1 MHGVDLH
8 RFVTGAIIDGCPI
21 VGRPIK
27 ASMRNHYQIT
37 ISDYR
42 GARHFTLNQLMRR
55 SLVALGTALA
65 AILVTGTIIISVLS
79 ARVADLDE
87 ELVGLEAE
95 RNEVE
100 AERASL
106 AQARNQLK
114 VEVDEKSLAL
124 QSLSDE
130 LENIEILIGLQAEP
144 EIPLAQRVDT
154 ASQTAF
160 EKRLMLSSIPS
171 GFPLDSRRVTS
182 SYGMRQHPVHNRE
195 AMHGG
200 IDFGAPVGTPV
211 YATADGVVEWAAYHR
226 SSGYGKMV
234 RLIHNYGFSTVYGHL
249 DQIEVA
255 SGNYVRRGDLLG
267 YSGNTGISTGPH
279 LHYEVRHLNRRLDPA
294 TFLRWSISEY
304 DSLFANEDRVEWE
317 SLVEIIR
324 SKAQAAERPSL
335 PPVQSWSA
343 TLP

>member
-1 MHGVDLH
+1 
-8 RFVTGAIIDGCPI
+8 
-21 VGRPIK
+21 
-27 ASMRNHYQIT
+27 MRNHYQIT

-55 SLVALGTALA
+55 GLLTLA
-65 AILVTGTIIISVLS
+65 SVLAVVMVSGTIVISMLS
-79 ARVADLDE
+79 GRVGKLNS
-87 ELVGLEAE
+87 ELVELEAE
-95 RNEVE
+95 RDQVEVE
-100 AERASL
+100 RRAL
-106 AQARNQLK
+106 AQARDQLEAD
-114 VEVDEKSLAL
+114 VQDRSLAL
-124 QSLSDE
+124 QLLSDE

-144 EIPLAQRVDT
+144 EKALAQRVDT

-160 EKRLMLSSIPS
+160 EKRLMLNSIPS
-171 GFPLDSRRVTS
+171 GYPLDSDRVTS
-182 SYGMRQHPVHNRE
+182 SYGMRQHPVYNRE

-200 IDFGAPVGTPV
+200 IDFGTPVGTPV
-211 YATADGVVEWAAYHR
+211 YATADGVVEWAAHHQ

-234 RLIHNYGFSTVYGHL
+234 RIIHNYGFSTVYGHL
-249 DQIEVA
+249 EDFEVA

-267 YSGNTGISTGPH
+267 YSGNTGVSTGPH

-304 DSLFANEDRVEWE
+304 DILFANEDRVEWE

-335 PPVQSWSA
+335 LPVQSWSA

>member
-1 MHGVDLH
+1 
-8 RFVTGAIIDGCPI
+8 
-21 VGRPIK
+21 
-27 ASMRNHYQIT
+27 MRNHYQIT

-55 SLVALGTALA
+55 GLLTLA
-65 AILVTGTIIISVLS
+65 SVLAVVMVSGTIVISMLS
-79 ARVADLDE
+79 GRVGKLNS
-87 ELVGLEAE
+87 ELVELEAE
-95 RNEVE
+95 RDQVEVE
-100 AERASL
+100 RRAL
-106 AQARNQLK
+106 AQARDQLEAD
-114 VEVDEKSLAL
+114 VQDRSLAL
-124 QSLSDE
+124 QLLSDE

-144 EIPLAQRVDT
+144 EKALAQRVDT

-160 EKRLMLSSIPS
+160 EKRLMLNSIPS
-171 GFPLDSRRVTS
+171 GYPLDSDRVTS
-182 SYGMRQHPVHNRE
+182 SYGMRQHPVYNRE

-200 IDFGAPVGTPV
+200 IDFGTPIGTPV
-211 YATADGVVEWAAYHR
+211 YATADGVVEWAAHHQ

-234 RLIHNYGFSTVYGHL
+234 RIIHNYGFSTVYGHL
-249 DQIEVA
+249 EDFEVA

-267 YSGNTGISTGPH
+267 YSGNTGVSTGPH

-304 DSLFANEDRVEWE
+304 DILFANEDRVEWE

-335 PPVQSWSA
+335 LPVQSWSA

>member
-1 MHGVDLH
+1 
-8 RFVTGAIIDGCPI
+8 
-21 VGRPIK
+21 
-27 ASMRNHYQIT
+27 MRNHYQIT

-55 SLVALGTALA
+55 GLLA
-65 AILVTGTIIISVLS
+65 FGAVLATLLVTGTIVISVLNGKVNTLNDELTALETDRDQVALEREAL
-79 ARVADLDE
+79 ARSRDQ
-87 ELVGLEAE
+87 LEAD
-95 RNEVE
+95 VQDK
-100 AERASL
+100 A
-106 AQARNQLK
+106 
-114 VEVDEKSLAL
+114 LAL
-124 QSLSDE
+124 QALSDE

-144 EIPLAQRVDT
+144 DRPLAQRVDT

-160 EKRLMLSSIPS
+160 EKRLMLNSIPS
-171 GFPLDSRRVTS
+171 GFPLDSRRITS
-182 SYGMRQHPVHNRE
+182 SYGMRTHPVYDRE

-200 IDFGAPVGTPV
+200 IDFGTPVGTPV
-211 YATADGVVEWAAYHR
+211 YATADGVVEWAAYHQ

-234 RLIHNYGFSTVYGHL
+234 RVIHNYGFSTVYGHL
-249 DQIEVA
+249 DRIEVN

-279 LHYEVRHLNRRLDPA
+279 LHYEVRHLNRRLDPS
-294 TFLRWSISEY
+294 TFLRWSITEY

-335 PPVQSWSA
+335 LPVQSWSA